1 MFEVLSLPKVTKRNK
16 KIYNVIDMN
25 CNGVSKQIWRARKE
39 HKCDFCGNTIF
50 KGDSYVS
57 TVDFVEH
64 RIVKSCDKCHHGIIT
79 LYGD

>member
-1 MFEVLSLPKVTKRNK
+1 MFEVLSLPKLTKKGK
-16 KIYNVIDMN
+16 KIYNVIDKTFD
-25 CNGVSKQIWRARKE
+25 GVSKQVWHARKE

-57 TVDFVEH
+57 TVDFNEH
-64 RIVKSCDKCHHGIIT
+64 KIVKSCDKCHHGIIA